1 MLVGVILARF
11 DLPFDI
17 TVNYMT
23 RDTVRRSAALMNGL
37 RNCVHSRVGQ
47 LISPI
52 LYATGGYTRG
62 GRVGLSDAYNAK
74 SVHCAQRSSGRFSC
88 ENVQRYTGRFYG
100 DFFARTWLPLAASVN
115 TDV

>member
-1 MLVGVILARF
+1 MLAGVILARF

-17 TVNYMT
+17 PVNYMT

-52 LYATGGYTRG
+52 LYATGGYTRS

-74 SVHCAQRSSGRFSC
+74 SVHSDPPVAFPVKTCRDIPDVFTA
-88 ENVQRYTGRFYG
+88 T
-100 DFFARTWLPLAASVN
+100 FFARSSVAAAARGSPWRRH
-115 TDV
+115 